1 MLVLFCGSWF
11 VICGPWDYGFV
22 GAPTWAMS
30 VSLEK
35 QIKDRH
41 GYVAVFLYMI
51 CQGGFILLGLS
62 LRRCR

>member
-1 MLVLFCGSWF
+1 MMLVVGFPQAGHPL
-11 VICGPWDYGFV
+11 GP
-22 GAPTWAMS
+22 MS

-51 CQGGFILLGLS
+51 CQGGFIPLGLS

>member
-1 MLVLFCGSWF
+1 MIYKPSPRSIPVRIKKSCRLCDSFF
-11 VICGPWDYGFV
+11 YTV
-22 GAPTWAMS
+22 GAPRGPMS

-51 CQGGFILLGLS
+51 CQGASFF
-62 LRRCR
+62 

>member
-1 MLVLFCGSWF
+1 MLIYVRVFLHYLSYMMDIPLFRT
-11 VICGPWDYGFV
+11 
-22 GAPTWAMS
+22 GAPRGPMS

-51 CQGGFILLGLS
+51 CQGASFF
-62 LRRCR
+62 